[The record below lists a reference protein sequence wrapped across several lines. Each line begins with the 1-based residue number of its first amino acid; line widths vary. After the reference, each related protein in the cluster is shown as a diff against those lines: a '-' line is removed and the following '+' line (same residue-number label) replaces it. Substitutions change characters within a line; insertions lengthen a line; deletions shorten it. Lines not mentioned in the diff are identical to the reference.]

1 MVQRGNGATKEYVA
15 IMTFKRAFHAA
26 RAAYARAVHDFSE
39 SLTAPTT
46 AARIALDDLNIPRA
60 AHYAIMKPVW
70 RCVRPGAQR
79 VLDNM
84 RSADLAN
91 QDF

>member
-1 MVQRGNGATKEYVA
+1 MN
-15 IMTFKRAFHAA
+15 IKRAFYAA

-46 AARIALDDLNIPRA
+46 AARIALDDLGIPRVQ
-60 AHYAIMKPVW
+60 HYVIMQRVW
-70 RCVRPGAQR
+70 LCVRPGAQR

-84 RSADLAN
+84 SASGSE
-91 QDF
+91 F